1 MEANYFKGKYKTMT
15 IKTTEYDDANNTQ
28 LDYINSRLKE
38 YYDGDG
44 HLLILE
50 LQNGEKILGITD
62 IEDPTIVALAVHI
75 VEQQE
80 IESGSMSV
88 YYRFYTYQNMADTV
102 SELVL
107 FQYPSIAY
115 APKQDIITAYFKY
128 WTSIVNNALQYDD
141 SETETVKFVC
151 TSTKLS

>member
-1 MEANYFKGKYKTMT
+1 M
-15 IKTTEYDDANNTQ
+15 TTENIELDSIMDQ
-28 LDYINSRLKE
+28 SDYINERLSQ
-38 YYDGDG
+38 YYEGDG

-50 LQNGEKILGITD
+50 LQNGERILGITD
-62 IEDPTIVALAVHI
+62 IEDPTVVALAVHI

-80 IESGSMSV
+80 LEAGGVSI
-88 YYRFYTYQNMADTV
+88 YYRFYTYQNMADVV

-128 WTSIVNNALQYDD
+128 WSSVVRTSDVVENEDVGYACN
-141 SETETVKFVC
+141 TTR
-151 TSTKLS
+151 LS